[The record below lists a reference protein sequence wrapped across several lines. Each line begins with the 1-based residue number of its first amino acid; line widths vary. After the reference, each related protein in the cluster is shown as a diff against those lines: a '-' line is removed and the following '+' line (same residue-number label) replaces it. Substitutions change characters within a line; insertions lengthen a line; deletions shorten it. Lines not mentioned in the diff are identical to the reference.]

1 MAAPAASHFTDAL
14 DDDLE
19 NECPLVGVDAAADL
33 TLEEAVQ
40 YARVSFAGEAC
51 DVTPITKFTKNM

>member
-1 MAAPAASHFTDAL
+1 MAAPDPAASHFTDAL
-14 DDDLE
+14 DEDLE

-40 YARVSFAGEAC
+40 YARVSFTGLK
-51 DVTPITKFTKNM
+51 ITKINM